1 MKKIILFILAVMLFA
16 SPFAAATTMTTS
28 ETTRSERSTQ
38 GTASNFTHT
47 VFIEEGTT
55 TWCPNCPNAA
65 EGLFNMYNSSEFS
78 FYFVAL
84 VSDQSKNAQNRFWG
98 HYRGTAI
105 PTIFIDGGFNQIVG
119 SGATPKKTADLY

>member
-1 MKKIILFILAVMLFA
+1 MKKIILFIVAAILFV

-28 ETTRSERSTQ
+28 ENTQSQKTISSTTST
-38 GTASNFTHT
+38 FTHN

-65 EGLFNMYNSSEFS
+65 EALYSMYNSSEYP

-84 VSDQSKNAQNRFWG
+84 VIR
-98 HYRGTAI
+98 
-105 PTIFIDGGFNQIVG
+105 
-119 SGATPKKTADLY
+119 